1 VTHGIRA
8 GRHGGLP
15 LQDPRTDSN
24 LPSLRS
30 VLLPG
35 PMQTAIAT
43 SPETMSPTMSPT
55 AAEPDVQLAASGD
68 RHAFERLYR
77 DNVNR
82 VYAVCVRMC
91 GDRTRAEELAQDAF
105 VRAWERL
112 PQFRGESAFSTWLHR
127 LTVNVV
133 LEAQRTE
140 RRNRARTES
149 DDVLDDAP
157 PIMRREHHAEKMD
170 LAVAIAALPPG
181 ARAVFAL
188 HDVEGYKHEEI
199 AEMLDITA
207 GGSKAQLHRARRLLR
222 EALA

>member
-1 VTHGIRA
+1 
-8 GRHGGLP
+8 
-15 LQDPRTDSN
+15 
-24 LPSLRS
+24 
-30 VLLPG
+30 
-35 PMQTAIAT
+35 MQTAIAT
-43 SPETMSPTMSPT
+43 SPETVSLP

-91 GDRTRAEELAQDAF
+91 GDRARAEELAQDAF

-112 PQFRGESAFSTWLHR
+112 PQFRGDSAFSTWLHR

-133 LEAQRTE
+133 LESQRTE
-140 RRNRARTES
+140 RRNRARMES
-149 DDVLDDAP
+149 EDVIDAEQP
-157 PIMRREHHAEKMD
+157 VTRRELHAEKMD

-188 HDVEGYKHEEI
+188 HDVEGYRHEEI
-199 AEMLDITA
+199 AEMLDITS

-222 EALA
+222 EALS

>member
-1 VTHGIRA
+1 
-8 GRHGGLP
+8 
-15 LQDPRTDSN
+15 
-24 LPSLRS
+24 
-30 VLLPG
+30 
-35 PMQTAIAT
+35 MQTAIAT
-43 SPETMSPTMSPT
+43 SPETMSPTL
-55 AAEPDVQLAASGD
+55 AEPDVKLAASGD
-68 RHAFERLYR
+68 RRAFERLYR
-77 DNVNR
+77 DNLNR

-91 GDRTRAEELAQDAF
+91 GDRSRAEELAQDAF

-133 LEAQRTE
+133 LEAQRNE
-140 RRNRARTES
+140 RRSRARTES
-149 DDVLDDAP
+149 DDVLESAP
-157 PIMRREHHAEKMD
+157 PIAPPEYHAEKMD

>member
-1 VTHGIRA
+1 
-8 GRHGGLP
+8 
-15 LQDPRTDSN
+15 
-24 LPSLRS
+24 
-30 VLLPG
+30 
-35 PMQTAIAT
+35 MQTAIAT
-43 SPETMSPTMSPT
+43 SPETMSLP

-91 GDRTRAEELAQDAF
+91 GDPARAEELAQDAF

-112 PQFRGESAFSTWLHR
+112 PQFRGDSAFSTWLHR

-133 LEAQRTE
+133 LESQRTE
-140 RRNRARTES
+140 RRNRARMES
-149 DDVLDDAP
+149 EDVIDAEQP
-157 PIMRREHHAEKMD
+157 VTRRELHAEKMD

-188 HDVEGYKHEEI
+188 HDVEGYRHEEI
-199 AEMLDITA
+199 AEMLDITS

-222 EALA
+222 EALS

>member
-1 VTHGIRA
+1 MT
-8 GRHGGLP
+8 GGP
-15 LQDPRTDSN
+15 FQRNPVIPDSN
-24 LPSLRS
+24 HPPLRS
-30 VLLPG
+30 ILLAE

-43 SPETMSPTMSPT
+43 SPEIMSPT
-55 AAEPDVQLAASGD
+55 AAESDVALAASGD
-68 RHAFERLYR
+68 RQAFERLYR
-77 DNVNR
+77 DNINR

-91 GDRTRAEELAQDAF
+91 GDRGHAEELAQDAF

-112 PQFRGESAFSTWLHR
+112 RQFRGDSAFSTWLHR

-133 LEAQRTE
+133 LEAQRNE

-149 DDVLDDAP
+149 DDVLDAAP
-157 PIMRREHHAEKMD
+157 PIARRELHVEKMD

-199 AEMLDITA
+199 AEMLDITS

>member
-1 VTHGIRA
+1 MS
-8 GRHGGLP
+8 LP
-15 LQDPRTDSN
+15 
-24 LPSLRS
+24 
-30 VLLPG
+30 V
-35 PMQTAIAT
+35 
-43 SPETMSPTMSPT
+43 
-55 AAEPDVQLAASGD
+55 AEHDVQLAVDGD
-68 RHAFERLYR
+68 RSAFERLYR
-77 DNVNR
+77 ANVNR

-91 GDRTRAEELAQDAF
+91 GDRGHAEELAQDAF
-105 VRAWERL
+105 VRAWEKL

-140 RRNRARTES
+140 KRSRDRMDDEDTLDES
-149 DDVLDDAP
+149 P
-157 PIMRREHHAEKMD
+157 PIARRELHLEKMD
-170 LAVAIAALPPG
+170 LTVAIAALPAG

-199 AEMLDITA
+199 AEMLNITS

>member
-1 VTHGIRA
+1 MMA
-8 GRHGGLP
+8 PALA
-15 LQDPRTDSN
+15 D
-24 LPSLRS
+24 
-30 VLLPG
+30 
-35 PMQTAIAT
+35 
-43 SPETMSPTMSPT
+43 SPEMLPKT
-55 AAEPDVQLAASGD
+55 ADGDVALAVRGD
-68 RHAFERLYR
+68 RQAFERLYR

-82 VYAVCVRMC
+82 VFAICVRMC
-91 GDRTRAEELAQDAF
+91 GDRPKAEELTQDAF

-133 LEAQRTE
+133 LEA
-140 RRNRARTES
+140 RRGDRRRRARMA
-149 DDVLDDAP
+149 DDEDAMQDAP
-157 PIMRREHHAEKMD
+157 PLAPPSSDAERMD
-170 LAVAIAALPPG
+170 LTAAIAALPPG

-199 AEMLDITA
+199 AAMLDITA

>member
-1 VTHGIRA
+1 
-8 GRHGGLP
+8 
-15 LQDPRTDSN
+15 
-24 LPSLRS
+24 
-30 VLLPG
+30 
-35 PMQTAIAT
+35 MQTAIAT

-55 AAEPDVQLAASGD
+55 AAEPDVRLAASGD

-77 DNVNR
+77 DNLNR

-133 LEAQRTE
+133 LEAQRSE

-149 DDVLDDAP
+149 DEVLDEAP

-222 EALA
+222 EALV